1 MVTRLQ
7 RDPQRGLAGSN
18 CGRLASVITIWNVV
32 LGVAV
37 MLWAFG
43 YCKMKQLF
51 SKSKKHAQEQ
61 PDV

>member
-1 MVTRLQ
+1 
-7 RDPQRGLAGSN
+7 
-18 CGRLASVITIWNVV
+18 V